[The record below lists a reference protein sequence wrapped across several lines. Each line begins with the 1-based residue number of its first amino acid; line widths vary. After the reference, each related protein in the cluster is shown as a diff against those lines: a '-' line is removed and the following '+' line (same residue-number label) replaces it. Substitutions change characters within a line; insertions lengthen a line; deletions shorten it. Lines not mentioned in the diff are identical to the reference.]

1 VDKRVQR
8 SAAGYCPGELFD
20 ICRHIIVVTHGV
32 EVHVPL
38 QRDLV
43 QIKLFLRQNKLLSG
57 PVMFRSSGPAST
69 VASLVTD
76 ETVGA
81 RLSAHVGTE

>member
-1 VDKRVQR
+1 
-8 SAAGYCPGELFD
+8 
-20 ICRHIIVVTHGV
+20 
-32 EVHVPL
+32 
-38 QRDLV
+38 V
-43 QIKLFLRQNKLLSG
+43 QIKLFLRQNKLLLIKG
-57 PVMFRSSGPAST
+57 PVMFRSPGPAST